1 MNTMTNAPTI
11 SEDPAASRPYYRLL
25 GLRVETGMPA
35 GHSTVRLDSRAE
47 LENSRGDVH
56 GGVVASMLDAAMGVA
71 VRSLLVNGEGAT
83 TVSLTV
89 NYLEPGIAPLIAKG
103 RVVRSGRTISSA
115 EAAIEDSSGRMVA
128 HAMGTMRIIAR
139 QK

>member
-1 MNTMTNAPTI
+1 
-11 SEDPAASRPYYRLL
+11 
-25 GLRVETGMPA
+25 
-35 GHSTVRLDSRAE
+35 
-47 LENSRGDVH
+47 
-56 GGVVASMLDAAMGVA
+56 MLDAAMGVA

-89 NYLEPGIAPLIAKG
+89 NYLEPGSAPLLVKG

-115 EAAIEDSSGRMVA
+115 EAVVEDSSGRMVA

>member
-1 MNTMTNAPTI
+1 MNNMKIAATD

-25 GLRVETGMPA
+25 GLRAEAGQPA
-35 GHSTVRLDSRAE
+35 GHSLIRLDSRAE
-47 LENSRGDVH
+47 LENSRGEVH

-71 VRSLLVNGEGAT
+71 VRSLLEDGEGAT

-89 NYLEPGIAPLIAKG
+89 NYLKPGRTALAAKG

-115 EAAIEDSSGRMVA
+115 EAVVEDASGHAVA
-128 HAMGTMRIIAR
+128 HAIGIMRIIAR

>member
-1 MNTMTNAPTI
+1 MANAPKT

-25 GLRVETGMPA
+25 GLRVETSTPA
-35 GHSTVRLDSRAE
+35 GHSTIRLDSRAE

-71 VRSLLVNGEGAT
+71 VRSLLENGEGAAT
-83 TVSLTV
+83 ASLTV
-89 NYLEPGIAPLIAKG
+89 NYLEPGNAPLLARG
-103 RVVRSGRTISSA
+103 RVVRFGRTISSA
-115 EAAIEDSSGRMVA
+115 EAVVEDSSGRMVA

-139 QK
+139 RK